1 MKHRIFE
8 GDKLVIASH
17 NKGKIKEI
25 RSLLEPLEI
34 NVLSAK
40 ELDIIEPDENG
51 CSFNENALIKST
63 FCSKKEW
70 FSKLIR

>member
-25 RSLLEPLEI
+25 KGLLEPLEI

-40 ELDIIEPDENG
+40 ELNIIEPDENG
-51 CSFNENALIKST
+51 SSFNENALIKST
-63 FCSKKEW
+63 FVAKKSG